1 MASRLPRLI
10 KDGKKNFEAF
20 TARYLSKRKYKTRAK
35 IHKDNCFTGKD
46 QSKRNE
52 SAVTAGVKKGGKIK
66 KAQIRTKINISN
78 FIDVFFIFDVFFFI
92 MCYNIISYKEDF
104 YKEEFVYILIGIII
118 AIAILLVIAGIYS
131 IFKQRIEFY
140 ITGFDSKFSISDLN
154 LLWSVAEM
162 CELDYPKALFWS
174 LPSLTKCMTQITS
187 QAAASGTE
195 NDPKTQALITKLFN
209 YRTKLQNETDDKKGL
224 DSTMYLDKGQKLRLI
239 LPGKGVFSSK
249 LLNNGKE
256 LIISVP
262 RQKDM
267 IPMAA
272 EQWDGK
278 VVSVYLWR
286 KGDARYVFDSV
297 VTGHGLFVG
306 ESSISLRHSSNLIRT
321 QKRKAV
327 RAKCEI
333 KANLY
338 IIKTEEIDYNA
349 VETQNGYKC
358 LIEDISEAG
367 ALIRIG
373 GKGVSNVQIK
383 LQFNIQ
389 SILIIMFGVVRTV
402 EYNEATN
409 QSLLHFECIHLEPAM
424 KNEVLSY
431 VYNMLP
437 EREREV
443 YEALKLTDT
452 DEIEAGDEAVLQT
465 EIDDALDAQ
474 KNEALAVTNQ
484 ENNAL
489 TNAGKTDAEGTAID
503 SSVIIQDN

>member
-1 MASRLPRLI
+1 MS
-10 KDGKKNFEAF
+10 F
-20 TARYLSKRKYKTRAK
+20 
-35 IHKDNCFTGKD
+35 H
-46 QSKRNE
+46 
-52 SAVTAGVKKGGKIK
+52 
-66 KAQIRTKINISN
+66 
-78 FIDVFFIFDVFFFI
+78 FFYVII
-92 MCYNIISYKEDF
+92 LYN
-104 YKEEFVYILIGIII
+104 KEEVVYILIGVII
-118 AIAILLVIAGIYS
+118 AIGILLVLAGLYS
-131 IFKQRIEFY
+131 LFKQRIEFY
-140 ITGFDSKFSISDLN
+140 ITGLDAKFSFSDLN

-174 LPSLTKCMTQITS
+174 MPSLTKCMAHITS
-187 QAAASGTE
+187 QAAANGTE
-195 NDPKTQALITKLFN
+195 TDPKTQTLITKLFN
-209 YRTKLQNETDDKKGL
+209 YRTKLQNETDNKKGL
-224 DSTMYLDKGQKLRLI
+224 DSTMYLDRGQKLRII

-249 LLNNGKE
+249 ILNNGKE

-267 IPMAA
+267 IPIPA
-272 EQWDGK
+272 EEWDGK
-278 VVSVYLWR
+278 FINVYLWR
-286 KGDARYVFDSV
+286 KGDARYVFDTS

-338 IIKTEEIDYNA
+338 IIKNEEIDYNA
-349 VETQNGYKC
+349 VETQDGYKC

-367 ALIRIG
+367 AMIRIG
-373 GKGVSNVQIK
+373 GKGVANVQIK

-389 SILIIMFGVVRTV
+389 SILIVMFGVVRTV

-424 KNEVLSY
+424 RNEILSY
-431 VYNMLP
+431 VYDMLP

-452 DEIEAGDEAVLQT
+452 DEAEAA
-465 EIDDALDAQ
+465 
-474 KNEALAVTNQ
+474 ALADTNPLEEMEKPAADEEKAGSDNKAPAGNEEKSVTKVP
-484 ENNAL
+484 ETAFIS
-489 TNAGKTDAEGTAID
+489 DEGNTSFDPSINIFD
-503 SSVIIQDN
+503 DNK

>member
-1 MASRLPRLI
+1 M
-10 KDGKKNFEAF
+10 
-20 TARYLSKRKYKTRAK
+20 
-35 IHKDNCFTGKD
+35 
-46 QSKRNE
+46 
-52 SAVTAGVKKGGKIK
+52 
-66 KAQIRTKINISN
+66 
-78 FIDVFFIFDVFFFI
+78 
-92 MCYNIISYKEDF
+92 
-104 YKEEFVYILIGIII
+104 YILIGIII
-118 AIAILLVIAGIYS
+118 AVGILLVIAGLYS

-140 ITGFDSKFSISDLN
+140 ITGLDSKFSFFDLN
-154 LLWSVAEM
+154 LLWTVAQM
-162 CELDYPKALFWS
+162 CDLDYPKALFWS
-174 LPSLTKCMTQITS
+174 LPSLTKCMTHITS
-187 QAAASGTE
+187 QAAMNGTE
-195 NDPKTQALITKLFN
+195 GDPKTQALITKLFN

-224 DSTMYLDKGQKLRLI
+224 DSTMYLDREQKLRII

-249 LLNNGKE
+249 ILNNGKE
-256 LIISVP
+256 LIVSVP

-267 IPMAA
+267 IPLTA
-272 EQWDGK
+272 EQWVGK
-278 VVSVYLWR
+278 FISVYLWR
-286 KGDARYVFDSV
+286 KGDARYVFDTT
-297 VTGHGLFVG
+297 VTGHGLFIG
-306 ESSISLRHSSNLIRT
+306 ESSISLKHSSNLVRT

-338 IIKTEEIDYNA
+338 IIKTEKIDYNA

-389 SILIIMFGVVRTV
+389 NMLIIMFGVVRTV
-402 EYNEATN
+402 EFNEASN

-424 KNEVLSY
+424 KNEVLSF

-452 DEIEAGDEAVLQT
+452 DEVEAGDEGLEEAENGSADNNSTVNP
-465 EIDDALDAQ
+465 DADPLAAIH
-474 KNEALAVTNQ
+474 KEAAAAIQQVSPAEKKSAETVTNTKNDDLIIDTFTQ
-484 ENNAL
+484 PGL
-489 TNAGKTDAEGTAID
+489 TVDPNVT
-503 SSVIIQDN
+503 IQ

>member
-1 MASRLPRLI
+1 M
-10 KDGKKNFEAF
+10 
-20 TARYLSKRKYKTRAK
+20 
-35 IHKDNCFTGKD
+35 
-46 QSKRNE
+46 
-52 SAVTAGVKKGGKIK
+52 
-66 KAQIRTKINISN
+66 
-78 FIDVFFIFDVFFFI
+78 
-92 MCYNIISYKEDF
+92 
-104 YKEEFVYILIGIII
+104 YILIGILI
-118 AIAILLVIAGIYS
+118 ALGILLLLAGLYS

-140 ITGFDSKFSISDLN
+140 ITGFDSKFSLADLN

-174 LPSLTKCMTQITS
+174 LPSLTKCMTHITS
-187 QAAASGTE
+187 QAAINGTE

-224 DSTMYLDKGQKLRLI
+224 DSTMYLDRDQKLRII

-249 LLNNGKE
+249 ILNNGKE
-256 LIISVP
+256 IIISVP
-262 RQKDM
+262 RQKDL
-267 IPMAA
+267 IPLTA
-272 EQWDGK
+272 EQWVGK
-278 VVSVYLWR
+278 AISVYLWR
-286 KGDARYVFDSV
+286 KGDARYVFDTI
-297 VTGHGLFVG
+297 VTGHGLFIG
-306 ESSISLRHSSNLIRT
+306 ESSISIRHSSNLIRT

-389 SILIIMFGVVRTV
+389 NMLIIMFGVVRTV
-402 EYNEATN
+402 EFNEAAN
-409 QSLLHFECIHLEPAM
+409 QSLLHFECIHLEPSM
-424 KNEVLSY
+424 KNEVLSF

-437 EREREV
+437 EREKEV

-452 DEIEAGDEAVLQT
+452 DEAEAGDQAIGEAAETETTMPLQNPS
-465 EIDDALDAQ
+465 ES
-474 KNEALAVTNQ
+474 VTNMNLNDL
-484 ENNAL
+484 NNSKIGNDEQKANNQP
-489 TNAGKTDAEGTAID
+489 TQPDAAAVIADID
-503 SSVIIQDN
+503 SAASAIIKDE